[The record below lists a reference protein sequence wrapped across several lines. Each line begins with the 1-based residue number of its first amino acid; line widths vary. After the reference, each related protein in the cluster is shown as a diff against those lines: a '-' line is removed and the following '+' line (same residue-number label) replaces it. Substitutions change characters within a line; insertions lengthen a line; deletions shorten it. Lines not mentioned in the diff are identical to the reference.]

1 MKINLNVSQKEFK
14 AIFNSAH
21 NYLCD
26 LYDLNSQNKLPK
38 EWKLQ
43 MVDLKTGLNKMLNKI
58 KEGN

>member
-38 EWKLQ
+38 EWKSQ
-43 MVDLKTGLNKMLNKI
+43 IVDLKTGLDKI
-58 KEGN
+58 LKQKQER